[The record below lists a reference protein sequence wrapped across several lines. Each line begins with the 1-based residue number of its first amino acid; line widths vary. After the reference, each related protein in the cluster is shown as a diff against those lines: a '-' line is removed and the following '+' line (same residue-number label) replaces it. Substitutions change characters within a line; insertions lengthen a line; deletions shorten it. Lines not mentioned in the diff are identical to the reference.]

1 MCGERGRISDQE
13 RAVNLA
19 NLGLQDFWKL
29 LGWEARLKAILLRSE
44 RGGGKI
50 SWYDLA
56 NLALVCTMRGGDRN
70 LEILQSCTAWTAWI
84 TWTTCTTCTACAT

>member
-29 LGWEARLKAILLRSE
+29 LGREARLKAILLRSE

-56 NLALVCTMRGGDRN
+56 NLALVCTMRGGP
-70 LEILQSCTAWTAWI
+70 QS
-84 TWTTCTTCTACAT
+84 